1 MRMRELALPCAVLA
15 RVIQDH
21 ESLPRYRDTVSS
33 GRILDV

>member
-1 MRMRELALPCAVLA
+1 MRMRELVLA

-21 ESLPRYRDTVSS
+21 ESLPRYRGTVSS